1 MFRTMPSQRNAA
13 VRSLKIALLGAT
25 ILGGLTLTGAVRA
38 QSSPPANAPAAQAAT
53 KAATDDSTVVVVTGY
68 RGSLQS
74 STLAKK
80 RAVGFQDS
88 IFAEDIGKFPDTNIA
103 EAFNRI
109 PGIII
114 SRDIN
119 GDGVNISIRGLGT
132 SFTRVLLNGAPV
144 AVASTGTTDSQN
156 TNREVDLDL
165 FPTELFT
172 QLTVDK
178 SPQASEV
185 EGGAAGTVNMRQ
197 ARAFDHKGDQL
208 VYSVDG
214 TNNSNTKGWGNKESL
229 MASKTWDHWGILG
242 GVSITDQDVHNTGF
256 ETIGW
261 TNPGLTYQQCGD
273 TPPAGSSTAAQDAA
287 CNTTGGGNWTI
298 PATVPSNAGNG
309 LTPGAAVTPALLLAE
324 NPGLTLQQISN
335 ALIPR
340 LGRQMDEFGTRDR
353 TSAIF
358 GLEWK
363 SDDFHAYLDT
373 MYAHKVNKMQREDMD
388 WVGRNGAMI
397 PINMK
402 VDNSNCTN
410 GCVVTSATYANSQF
424 FLEYR
429 PYTETTDFKG
439 INPGFDWK
447 LSDTLTLSGSANWTR
462 STFHRESPTVLP
474 ITVGNSGLT
483 VTYTNGGDIPIM
495 ASNVDLNNPAN
506 FQWAGGRVNM
516 QDEKRVTETKGVRG
530 DLKWG
535 DNRFNIQIGASYDDT
550 SRSILAFDNSQAWQN
565 AVCGDN
571 PNVYVPGPNSQ
582 PGCNGANLTTAAAI
596 AAGYPSY
603 PGLGTGYSTGNTTP
617 LAYSGS
623 LIPNASLSKYIT
635 PGKYGYITVNWPAF
649 AAASNYAL
657 FHASEP
663 VTTAANTSASAG
675 AIDEKVQGAYIQVN
689 GDNDIFFG
697 RRLRWNAG
705 IRAVTTDQTIGG
717 YISIP
722 DPRDAAVPAPL
733 DGAKYPNILDFAN
746 TKSTYKDFLPAFS
759 AAYNLT
765 DNLLTRLSASTTMT
779 RANPSAMLPGLNFS
793 DPSAASGSVGNP
805 ALKPY
810 ISKNLDFGVEYY
822 TGKEGYLSATLF
834 TKDITGF
841 TSNGNTTVPFLALAA
856 YGVNFNTLTPTQQT
870 AITSRGGANNAT
882 VLLTEQINAT
892 GLLKIHGTELNWVQ
906 PLGQWWAPL
915 EGLGFNANATYIHQT
930 GTGAAPAIAVGVPDM
945 TYNLTLY
952 YEAHG
957 LSIHVSDNYL
967 GDSQASTA
975 NQNSIP
981 NAAIF
986 NDARSQIDLSS
997 SYDLGHWMHWGHD
1010 AQLTF
1015 NVANLT
1021 DTKLRTYFQ
1030 FKDATYTEYKPGS
1043 TVTIGLRGKF

>member
-1 MFRTMPSQRNAA
+1 MSSQYDSAA
-13 VRSLKIALLGAT
+13 RRMKIALMGAT
-25 ILGGLTLTGAVRA
+25 ILGGLTFAGAALA
-38 QSSPPANAPAAQAAT
+38 QDAQPANATAA
-53 KAATDDSTVVVVTGY
+53 KTDDSTVVVVTGY

-74 STLAKK
+74 STQAKK

-103 EAFNRI
+103 ESFNRI

-119 GDGVNISIRGLGT
+119 GDGVNVSIRGLGT

-197 ARAFDHKGDQL
+197 ARPFDHKGQQL
-208 VYSVDG
+208 VFSING

-229 MASKTWDHWGILG
+229 LGSKTWDHWGILG
-242 GVSITDQDVHNTGF
+242 GVAITDQKVHNTGF

-261 TNPGLTYQQCGD
+261 TNPNL
-273 TPPAGSSTAAQDAA
+273 SAAQDTSPTR
-287 CNTTGGGNWTI
+287 NSTGGGNWTI
-298 PATVPSNAGNG
+298 PATVPANAGNG
-309 LTPGAAVTPALLLAE
+309 LTAGTTIDQAFLLAE
-324 NPGLTLQQISN
+324 NPGLTIQQIDN

-353 TSAIF
+353 TSAVF

-388 WVGRNGAMI
+388 WVGRNGAAI
-397 PINMK
+397 PLNMK
-402 VDNSNCTN
+402 VDNSDCSN

-429 PYTETTDFKG
+429 PYRETTDFKG
-439 INPGFDWK
+439 VNPGFDWK
-447 LSDTLTLSGSANWTR
+447 LSDTLTLSGSANYTR

-474 ITVGNSGLT
+474 ITLGSSGLT
-483 VTYTNGGDIPIM
+483 VTYANGGDIPSIK
-495 ASNVDLNNPAN
+495 SNVDLNNPAN

-516 QDEKRVTETKGVRG
+516 QDEKRVTVTKGARG

-535 DNRFNIQIGASYDDT
+535 DNAFNIQVGAAYDDT
-550 SRSILAFDNSQAWQN
+550 SRRIMAFDNTQAWQN

-571 PNVYVPGPNSQ
+571 PNVFVPGPNSQ
-582 PGCNGANLTTAAAI
+582 PGCKGDNLATAAAI

-603 PGLGTGYSTGNTTP
+603 PGLGTGYSSGNTTP

-623 LIPNASLSKYIT
+623 LITNASLQQYLT
-635 PGKYGYITVNWPAF
+635 PGRYGYITVNWPAF
-649 AAASNYAL
+649 AQASHYAQ
-657 FHASEP
+657 FHANEP
-663 VTTAANTSASAG
+663 VTTSANTSASAG
-675 AIDEKVQGAYIQVN
+675 FVEEKVQGVYIQVN
-689 GDNDIFFG
+689 GDRDIFG
-697 RRLRWNAG
+697 AHRLRWNAG
-705 IRAVTTDQTIGG
+705 VRAVTTDQTIGG
-717 YISIP
+717 YVSIP
-722 DPRDAAVPAPL
+722 DPRNAAAPAPL
-733 DGAKYPNILDFAN
+733 DGGKYPNVLNFVN
-746 TKSTYKDFLPAFS
+746 TKSTYKDYLPSFS
-759 AAYNLT
+759 AALNLT
-765 DNLLTRLSASTTMT
+765 GNLVARLSGSTTMT

-793 DPSAASGSVGNP
+793 DPSAATGSVGNP
-805 ALKPY
+805 SLKPY
-810 ISKNLDFGVEYY
+810 ISKNLDLGAEYY
-822 TGKEGYLSATLF
+822 TGKEGYLSATF
-834 TKDITGF
+834 FQKEITGF
-841 TSNGNTTVPFLALAA
+841 TSNGNTTMPFNALAA
-856 YGVNFNTLTPTQQT
+856 YGVTFDTLTPTQQT
-870 AITSRGGANNAT
+870 AITSRGGPNASS
-882 VLLTEQINAT
+882 VVLTEQVNAT
-892 GLLKIHGTELNWVQ
+892 GLLRIKGLELNWVQ

-915 EGLGFNANATYIHQT
+915 EGFGYNANATYIHQR
-930 GTGAAPAIAVGVPDM
+930 GTGAAPAIAIGVPDM

-957 LSIHVSDNYL
+957 LSIHVSDNFM
-967 GDSQASTA
+967 GASQASTP
-975 NQNSIP
+975 NQNGIT
-981 NAAIF
+981 NASLF
-986 NDARSQIDLSS
+986 NDSRSQIDLSS
-997 SYDLGHWMHWGHD
+997 SYDLGRWLHWGHD

-1015 NVANLT
+1015 DIANLT
-1021 DTKLRTYFQ
+1021 DTKLRQYFQ
-1030 FKDATYTEYKPGS
+1030 FKNATFTEYKPGS